1 MKLNK
6 MLTLS
11 TLCIK
16 ILYAQTDSKKLFLI
30 RKNDDL
36 IGTWWLSHI
45 LLILLMNICIKEKKN
60 FLQSGKF
67 KDSEKCSL

>member
-1 MKLNK
+1 M
-6 MLTLS
+6 
-11 TLCIK
+11 
-16 ILYAQTDSKKLFLI
+16 QTDSKKLFLI

-45 LLILLMNICIKEKKN
+45 LLILLMNVCIKEEKK

-67 KDSEKCSL
+67 KDSEKCSLQQGGETLKV